1 MPKYAPEPSRFRTCL
16 NSVPIHQKLM
26 EGINIVKVASV
37 SSMHVILMLYGNFS
51 SSPPMPFDGC
61 CDIHQINVSRKSLHS
76 FAHFLTHPPC
86 SSCHIIISYS
96 PQNGKTQPAYLTLS
110 EDRFTLYI
118 TQKQVKNGKVIRKPF
133 LVRVT
138 SIGSNDDEAEFER
151 SIDIGSVDRLQSG
164 RKTLRF
170 ELARYVQLY
179 DVV

>member
-1 MPKYAPEPSRFRTCL
+1 
-16 NSVPIHQKLM
+16 
-26 EGINIVKVASV
+26 V
-37 SSMHVILMLYGNFS
+37 SSL
-51 SSPPMPFDGC
+51 
-61 CDIHQINVSRKSLHS
+61 SLHS
-76 FAHFLTHPPC
+76 LFYDTVPSLTLFVI
-86 SSCHIIISYS
+86 SSYHIPLSTITITIT
-96 PQNGKTQPAYLTLS
+96 QNGKTQPAYLTLS

-170 ELARYVQLY
+170 ELARYVQSFFCIFALHSGSSL
-179 DVV
+179 